1 MKSPLPPPTSTSNTA
16 RNQGLYSSAVIE
28 GFRQFKHLELNN
40 FARVNLFFGPN
51 NSGKT
56 SILEALYTHACGFN
70 FASILALVV
79 LNRPDR
85 IISGALDIGERL
97 LSLFQN
103 TSSLPYKFTISAKLT
118 EDSSTHTA
126 TSTFHPSPEISDL
139 DPRILGSLSVN
150 LPSDNQAVNTFLS
163 AEISYYDSVLQSLN
177 ISQKGSGIF
186 IGKWQTNIND
196 SQLAIDLY
204 VPLSNP
210 NITIPFKQAVLHD
223 ILAHRELGA
232 GVKIFSFLKRYGL
245 LHKFTEEMK
254 FVFPDIREIDIIP
267 YPDGTLSPV
276 TIATTDSRRLPLY
289 AFGDGMRR
297 WFYLLGQMLVFQNAV
312 HCIEEIDATFHPAAQ
327 SDFTHL
333 LVNYAEKFNNQLFL
347 TSHSL
352 EFADALFD
360 SLYGENG
367 VVADRNEDPVRVF
380 TTKRSP
386 DPQIIEVWSF
396 TGREAYESRHL
407 YELELRG

>member
-16 RNQGLYSSAVIE
+16 RDQGLYSSAVIE
-28 GFRQFKHLELNN
+28 GFRQFKHLELNE

-70 FASILALVV
+70 FASILVSVV

-85 IISGALDIGERL
+85 TISGALDIGERL

-103 TSSLPYKFTISAKLT
+103 TSSLPYTFTISANLT
-118 EDSSTHTA
+118 GESIHTV

-139 DPRILGSLSVN
+139 DPRILGSLSAN
-150 LPSDNQAVNTFLS
+150 LPSDNQVEDTFLP
-163 AEISYYDSVLQSLN
+163 AEISHYDSVLQTLN
-177 ISQKGSGIF
+177 ISQKGSRIF
-186 IGKWQTNIND
+186 LGKWQTNIND

-204 VPLSNP
+204 VPLSNL
-210 NITIPFKQAVLHD
+210 NLRIPFKQAVLHD
-223 ILAHRELGA
+223 ILAHREPGA
-232 GVKIFSFLKRYGL
+232 DVKIFSFLKRYGL
-245 LHKFTEEMK
+245 LHEFTEEMK
-254 FVFPDIREIDIIP
+254 VIFPDIREIDIIP

-327 SDFTHL
+327 SDFTRL

-367 VVADRNEDPVRVF
+367 VVPDRNEDPVRVF